1 MIARLRP
8 LRPWPVDGE
17 DEYDEHE
24 RDKDDKQNHL
34 QTDQIW
40 SKMIVNIIKL
50 IAS

>member
-1 MIARLRP
+1 MIARLCP

-40 SKMIVNIIKL
+40 SKLIVNIIKL